1 MTLAVSGA
9 LQFTELASLLI
20 VVPFLDFSNTDKKM
34 YFSILKNPLEI

>member
-20 VVPFLDFSNTDKKM
+20 AVPFLDFSNTDKKNVL
-34 YFSILKNPLEI
+34 FNFEKSS